1 MTDKSLMDRVFSEL
15 DRLTFNLQKV
25 TEQTVTNTNQL
36 GIVQKLLIGIV
47 GTMMTL
53 GLLIGYRVLENIE
66 HLTELL
72 KGAK

>member
-1 MTDKSLMDRVFSEL
+1 MDRVFSEL

-25 TEQTVTNTNQL
+25 TEQTVANTNHL
-36 GIVQKLLIGIV
+36 GIIQKLLVGIV

-72 KGAK
+72 KGAQ